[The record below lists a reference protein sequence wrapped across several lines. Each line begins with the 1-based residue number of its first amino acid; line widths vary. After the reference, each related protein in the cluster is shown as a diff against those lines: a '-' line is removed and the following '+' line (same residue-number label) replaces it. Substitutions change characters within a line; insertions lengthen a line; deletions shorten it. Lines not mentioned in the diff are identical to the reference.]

1 MLIKKQIFLL
11 QIIKRLETKKMRLL
25 TIYFVFLLTVLLPI
39 GAMAQDSLYKSKSAP
54 SKMKMVTK
62 DLKKSLEVND
72 EAQIAKNY
80 ERLAN
85 EFLSKSDLPKA
96 EEYFKKAITSYSKL
110 KMADDKTR
118 VTRSLAKVQESQKD
132 YKSAIS
138 NYEVAGAMAEDKSL
152 EKINTNDANRLRS
165 AASPVVQ
172 EDYVNSNIEL
182 LKKEKKSE
190 EVSDAF
196 IQKAENSLQQKNK
209 EVAIE
214 SYKQAIAYAKGKP
227 AAIIKINNE
236 IAKVYASENQFDK
249 AIGINE
255 KLLAEAKTK
264 QDFTTQIKQLQSL
277 SALYFQK
284 EEPNKAVEV
293 LKEAFNLALKKGN
306 SAEAKKSLS
315 ALIEYYNKKG
325 NNKESLALYGQFLQN
340 FDQLIHSDTTLIDAK
355 TFQVSEDKI
364 RQLEKEKSLKDELI
378 TRKNTFNYFLLG
390 AVALLLLLFAWI
402 VKSLFKIKT
411 KNKEI
416 ALQSLRRE
424 MNPHFIFNSLNS
436 VNQFI
441 AENKEREAN
450 KYLTSYSNLMRNT
463 MENSN
468 KDFITLDNELEQ
480 LKKYLELEH
489 LRFQDKFDFK
499 ISVDPEL
506 DAERTMVPNMIVQP
520 HLENAIWHGLRYLD
534 DKGLLQLQVQL
545 ANGKVVI
552 RIDDNG
558 IGLTKSQELKTSNQK
573 THESRGMSNTKER
586 ISLLNELYKKN
597 ISFQILEKALPETGT
612 IVEISFPLIDKIA

>member
-1 MLIKKQIFLL
+1 MRISKFQKTNSMHSKGSFFTSFILIL
-11 QIIKRLETKKMRLL
+11 
-25 TIYFVFLLTVLLPI
+25 LLPFL
-39 GAMAQDSLYKSKSAP
+39 AVAQDSISKRKAMP
-54 SKMKMVTK
+54 VSKISKVSN
-62 DLKKSLEVND
+62 DLKKSLEVNN
-72 EAQIAKNY
+72 EAEIAQNY

-85 EFLSKSDLPKA
+85 EFLSKNDLPRA
-96 EEYFKKAITSYSKL
+96 EEYFKKAITSYTKL
-110 KMADDKTR
+110 KLTDDKTR
-118 VTRSLAKVQESQKD
+118 VTRNLAKVQESQKD

-138 NYEVAGAMAEDKSL
+138 NYEVAGAMAEDKSA
-152 EKINTNDANRLRS
+152 EKVNTNDANRLRS
-165 AASPVVQ
+165 IASPVAQ
-172 EDYVNSNIEL
+172 EGYVNSNIEL
-182 LKKEKKSE
+182 LKKEKKSD

-227 AAIIKINNE
+227 ATIIKINNE
-236 IAKVYASENQFDK
+236 IAKVYASDNQFDK
-249 AIGINE
+249 AIVINE

-293 LKEAFNLALKKGN
+293 LKEAFALALKKGN

-315 ALIEYYNKKG
+315 ALTEYYNKKG

-378 TRKNTFNYFLLG
+378 SRKNTFNYFLLG
-390 AVALLLLLFAWI
+390 SMGLLLLFFIWI
-402 VKSLFKIKT
+402 VKSLFAIKT

-441 AENKEREAN
+441 SENKELEAN
-450 KYLTSYSNLMRNT
+450 KYLTSYSALMRNT

-468 KDFITLDNELEQ
+468 KDFVSLDNELEQ

-499 ISVDPEL
+499 ISVDPGL
-506 DAERTMVPNMIVQP
+506 DAERTLIPNMIIQP

-534 DKGLLQLQVQL
+534 NKGLLLLQIEL
-545 ANGKVVI
+545 INGKVI
-552 RIDDNG
+552 IQIDDNG
-558 IGLTKSQELKTSNQK
+558 IGLAKSHELKTANQK
-573 THESRGMSNTKER
+573 VHESRGMSNTKER

-597 ISFQILEKALPETGT
+597 ISFQIFEKELPEKGT
-612 IVEISFPLIDKIA
+612 IVEISCPLIDKIG

>member
-1 MLIKKQIFLL
+1 
-11 QIIKRLETKKMRLL
+11 MRLL
-25 TIYFVFLLTVLLPI
+25 TTYFFFLFATLLFPF
-39 GAMAQDSLYKSKSAP
+39 GTMAQDSLSKSKSMPA
-54 SKMKMVTK
+54 MKMSKVTK

-72 EAQIAKNY
+72 EAQIAQNY

-85 EFLSKSDLPKA
+85 EFQNKGDYAKA
-96 EEYFKKAITSYSKL
+96 EEYFKKAITSYTKL
-110 KMADDKTR
+110 KLADDVTR

-132 YKSAIS
+132 YKSAIKT
-138 NYEVAGAMAEDKSL
+138 YEVAGEISEDKSL
-152 EKINTNDANRLRS
+152 EKINANDANSLRS
-165 AASPVVQ
+165 VASPVAQ
-172 EDYVNSNIEL
+172 EGYVNSNIEL
-182 LKKEKKSE
+182 LKKENKLE
-190 EVSDAF
+190 EVSAAYV
-196 IQKAENSLQQKNK
+196 QKAENSLKQKNK

-214 SYKQAIAYAKGKP
+214 SYNQALAYAKGKP
-227 AAIIKINNE
+227 ATIIKINNE
-236 IAKVYASENQFDK
+236 IAKVYASDNQFDK

-277 SALYFQK
+277 STLYFKK
-284 EEPNKAVEV
+284 EEPKKAITA
-293 LKEAFNLALKKGN
+293 LKEAFALALQKGN
-306 SAEAKKSLS
+306 SAEAKKSLVS
-315 ALIEYYNKKG
+315 LTQYYNGKG
-325 NNKESLALYGQFLQN
+325 NNKESLALYDQFLQN
-340 FDQLIHSDTTLIDAK
+340 FDQLVQSDTTLIDAK

-378 TRKNTFNYFLLG
+378 TKKNTFNYFLLG
-390 AVALLLLLFAWI
+390 SIGLLLLLFLWI
-402 VKSLFKIKT
+402 VKTLFSIKT

-489 LRFQDKFDFK
+489 LRFLDKFDFK

-506 DAERTMVPNMIVQP
+506 DTERVMVPNMIIQP

-534 DKGLLQLQVQL
+534 TKGLLQLQVQL
-545 ANGKVVI
+545 TNGKVAI

-573 THESRGMSNTKER
+573 AHESRGMSNTKER

-597 ISFQILEKALPETGT
+597 IIFQIAEKAFPETGT
-612 IVEISFPLIDKIA
+612 TVEIVFPLIDKIG

>member
-1 MLIKKQIFLL
+1 
-11 QIIKRLETKKMRLL
+11 MRLL
-25 TIYFVFLLTVLLPI
+25 TIYFIFLLTLLLFPF
-39 GAMAQDSLYKSKSAP
+39 GAMAQDSLPKSKSMPA
-54 SKMKMVTK
+54 SKMSRVTN
-62 DLKKSLEVND
+62 DLKKSLDIND

-85 EFLSKSDLPKA
+85 EFLNKGDKAKA
-96 EEYFKKAITSYSKL
+96 EEYFKKAIASYTKL
-110 KMADDKTR
+110 KLVEDKTR
-118 VTRSLAKVQESQKD
+118 VTRSLAKVQESRKD
-132 YKSAIS
+132 YESAIS
-138 NYEVAGAMAEDKSL
+138 NYEIAGEIAEDKSL
-152 EKINTNDANRLRS
+152 EKINANDANRLRS
-165 AASPVVQ
+165 VASPVAQ
-172 EDYVNSNIEL
+172 AGYVDSNIEL
-182 LKKEKKSE
+182 LKKENKKE
-190 EVSDAF
+190 EVSAAYV
-196 IQKAENSLQQKNK
+196 QKAENSLQQKNK

-214 SYKQAIAYAKGKP
+214 SYNQALAYAKGKP

-236 IAKVYASENQFDK
+236 IAKVYASDNQFEK

-264 QDFTTQIKQLQSL
+264 RDFNTQIKQLQSL
-277 SALYFQK
+277 STLYFK
-284 EEPNKAVEV
+284 KDEPNKAITA
-293 LKEAFNLALKKGN
+293 LKEAFTLALQKGN
-306 SAEAKKSLS
+306 SAEAKKSLTS
-315 ALIEYYNKKG
+315 LTQYYNGKG
-325 NNKESLALYGQFLQN
+325 NNKESLALYNQFLQN
-340 FDQLIHSDTTLIDAK
+340 FDQLVQSDTTLIDAK

-378 TRKNTFNYFLLG
+378 TKKNTFNYFLLG
-390 AVALLLLLFAWI
+390 SIGLLLLLFLWI
-402 VKSLFKIKT
+402 VKALFSIKT

-441 AENKEREAN
+441 SENKELEAN

-468 KDFITLDNELEQ
+468 KDFVTLDNELEQ

-506 DAERTMVPNMIVQP
+506 DPERTMVPNMIIQP

-534 DKGLLQLQVQL
+534 AKGLLELEVQL
-545 ANGKVVI
+545 TNGKVLI
-552 RIDDNG
+552 RIEDNG

-573 THESRGMSNTKER
+573 THQSRGMSNTKER
-586 ISLLNELYKKN
+586 ISLLNELYKRN
-597 ISFQILEKALPETGT
+597 ICFQISEKALPETGT
-612 IVEISFPLIDKIA
+612 IVEISCPLIDK

>member
-1 MLIKKQIFLL
+1 
-11 QIIKRLETKKMRLL
+11 MRLL
-25 TIYFVFLLTVLLPI
+25 TIYLFFLLTVLLFPF
-39 GAMAQDSLYKSKSAP
+39 GAMAQDSLSKSKSMPA
-54 SKMKMVTK
+54 SKMSRVTN
-62 DLKKSLEVND
+62 DLKKSLDIND

-85 EFLSKSDLPKA
+85 EFLNKGDKAKA
-96 EEYFKKAITSYSKL
+96 EEYFKKAITSYTKL
-110 KMADDKTR
+110 KLVEDKTR

-132 YKSAIS
+132 YESAIKS
-138 NYEVAGAMAEDKSL
+138 YEVAGAISEDKSL
-152 EKINTNDANRLRS
+152 EKINANDANRLRS
-165 AASPVVQ
+165 VASPVAQ
-172 EDYVNSNIEL
+172 AGYVDSNIEL
-182 LKKEKKSE
+182 LKKENKKE
-190 EVSDAF
+190 EVSAAYV
-196 IQKAENSLQQKNK
+196 QKAENSLQQKNK

-214 SYKQAIAYAKGKP
+214 SYNQALAYAKGKP
-227 AAIIKINNE
+227 ATIIKINNE
-236 IAKVYASENQFDK
+236 IAKVYASDNQFDK

-264 QDFTTQIKQLQSL
+264 QDFNTQIKQLQSL
-277 SALYFQK
+277 STLYFKK
-284 EEPNKAVEV
+284 EEPNKAIIA
-293 LKEAFNLALKKGN
+293 LKEAFTLALQKGN
-306 SAEAKKSLS
+306 SAEAKKSLTS
-315 ALIEYYNKKG
+315 LTQYYNGKG
-325 NNKESLALYGQFLQN
+325 NSKESLALYDQFLQN
-340 FDQLIHSDTTLIDAK
+340 FDQLVQSDTTLIDAK

-378 TRKNTFNYFLLG
+378 TKKNTFNYFLLG
-390 AVALLLLLFAWI
+390 SIGLLLLLFLWI
-402 VKSLFKIKT
+402 VKALFSIKT

-441 AENKEREAN
+441 AENKELEAN

-468 KDFITLDNELEQ
+468 KDFVTLDNELEQ

-499 ISVDPEL
+499 INVDPEL
-506 DAERTMVPNMIVQP
+506 DPERTMVPNMIIQP

-534 DKGLLQLQVQL
+534 AKGLLQLEVRL
-545 ANGKVVI
+545 ANGKLVI
-552 RIDDNG
+552 RIEDNG
-558 IGLTKSQELKTSNQK
+558 IGLVKSQELKTNNQK
-573 THESRGMSNTKER
+573 THQSRGMSNTKER

-597 ISFQILEKALPETGT
+597 IAFQISEKAFPETGT
-612 IVEISFPLIDKIA
+612 IVEINFPLIDKIG

>member
-1 MLIKKQIFLL
+1 
-11 QIIKRLETKKMRLL
+11 MRLH
-25 TIYFVFLLTVLLPI
+25 TIYFTFLITALLFPLGI
-39 GAMAQDSLYKSKSAP
+39 MAQDSLPHNSMYKSKI
-54 SKMKMVTK
+54 SKVSN
-62 DLKKSLEVND
+62 DLKKSLDIND

-85 EFLSKSDLPKA
+85 EFLKKGDNAKA
-96 EEYFKKAITSYSKL
+96 EEYFKKAITSYTKL
-110 KMADDKTR
+110 KLVDDKTR

-132 YKSAIS
+132 YESAIK
-138 NYEVAGAMAEDKSL
+138 NYEVAGEMSEDKIL
-152 EKINTNDANRLRS
+152 EKVNSNDANRLRS
-165 AASPVVQ
+165 ASSPVVQ
-172 EDYVNSNIEL
+172 ESYVNSNIKI
-182 LKKEKKSE
+182 LKKENKLE
-190 EVSDAF
+190 EVSAAYV
-196 IQKAENSLQQKNK
+196 QKAENSLQQKNK

-214 SYKQAIAYAKGKP
+214 NYNQALTYAKGKP

-236 IAKVYASENQFDK
+236 IAKVYESDNQFDK

-264 QDFTTQIKQLQSL
+264 QDFNTQIKQLQSL
-277 SALYFQK
+277 SSLYFKK
-284 EEPNKAVEV
+284 EEPNKAISS
-293 LKEAFNLALKKGN
+293 LKEAFVLALQKGN
-306 SAEAKKSLS
+306 SAEAKKSLIS
-315 ALIEYYNKKG
+315 LTKYYNEIGDK
-325 NNKESLALYGQFLQN
+325 KESLALYDQFLQN
-340 FDQLIHSDTTLIDAK
+340 FDQLVQSDTTLIDAK

-364 RQLEKEKSLKDELI
+364 RQLEKEKTLKDELI
-378 TRKNTFNYFLLG
+378 TKKNTFNYFLLG
-390 AVALLLLLFAWI
+390 SIGLLLLLFLWI
-402 VKSLFKIKT
+402 VKSLFSIKT

-506 DAERTMVPNMIVQP
+506 DPERTMVPNMIMQP

-534 DKGLLQLQVQL
+534 TKGLLQLQAHL
-545 ANGKVVI
+545 SNGKVII

-573 THESRGMSNTKER
+573 THQSRGMSNTKER

-597 ISFQILEKALPETGT
+597 ITFQIYEKALPETGT
-612 IVEISFPLIDKIA
+612 VIEIVFPLIDKIG

>member
-1 MLIKKQIFLL
+1 MRLRTIYIIFLL
-11 QIIKRLETKKMRLL
+11 TL
-25 TIYFVFLLTVLLPI
+25 LLPI
-39 GAMAQDSLYKSKSAP
+39 GTMAQDSLYKSKSMPA
-54 SKMKMVTK
+54 SKISKVSK

-72 EAQIAKNY
+72 EGQIAQNY

-85 EFLSKSDLPKA
+85 EFLNKSDNAKA
-96 EEYFKKAITSYSKL
+96 EEYFKKAITSYTKL
-110 KMADDKTR
+110 KLTDDVTR

-132 YKSAIS
+132 YKSAIKS
-138 NYEVAGAMAEDKSL
+138 YEVAGDISEDKSL
-152 EKINTNDANRLRS
+152 EKINANDANRLRS
-165 AASPVVQ
+165 VASPVAQVG
-172 EDYVNSNIEL
+172 YLNSNIEL
-182 LKKEKKSE
+182 LKKEKKEE
-190 EVSDAF
+190 EVSAAYV
-196 IQKAENSLQQKNK
+196 QKAENSLKQKNK

-214 SYKQAIAYAKGKP
+214 SYNQALAYAKGKP

-236 IAKVYASENQFDK
+236 IAKVYASDNQFDK
-249 AIGINE
+249 AIDINE
-255 KLLAEAKTK
+255 KLLADAKTN
-264 QDFTTQIKQLQSL
+264 QDFSTQIKQLQSL
-277 SALYFQK
+277 SALYFKK
-284 EEPNKAVEV
+284 ENSNKAITA
-293 LKEAFNLALKKGN
+293 LKEAFELALQKGN
-306 SAEAKKSLS
+306 SAEAKKSLIS
-315 ALIEYYNKKG
+315 LTQYYNGKG
-325 NNKESLALYGQFLQN
+325 NNKESLALYDQFLQN
-340 FDQLIHSDTTLIDAK
+340 FEQLVQSDSTLIDTKA
-355 TFQVSEDKI
+355 FQVSEDKI

-378 TRKNTFNYFLLG
+378 TKTNSFNYFLLG
-390 AVALLLLLFAWI
+390 SIGLLLVLFLWI
-402 VKSLFKIKT
+402 VKTLFSIKT

-499 ISVDPEL
+499 LSVDPEL

-534 DKGLLQLQVQL
+534 AKGLLKLQVQL
-545 ANGKVVI
+545 TNGKVLI

-558 IGLTKSQELKTSNQK
+558 IGLTKSEELKTSNQK
-573 THESRGMSNTKER
+573 VHESRGMSNTKER

-597 ISFQILEKALPETGT
+597 ITFQIFEKTVPETGT
-612 IVEISFPLIDKIA
+612 IVEISFPLIDKIT

>member
-1 MLIKKQIFLL
+1 
-11 QIIKRLETKKMRLL
+11 MRLL
-25 TIYFVFLLTVLLPI
+25 TIYIIFLLTLLLPI
-39 GAMAQDSLYKSKSAP
+39 GIMAQDSLSKSKSMPA
-54 SKMKMVTK
+54 SKMSRVTN
-62 DLKKSLEVND
+62 DLKKSLDIND
-72 EAQIAKNY
+72 EAEIAKNY

-85 EFLSKSDLPKA
+85 EFLNKGDKTKA
-96 EEYFKKAITSYSKL
+96 EEYFKKAITSYTKL
-110 KMADDKTR
+110 KLVEDKTR

-132 YKSAIS
+132 YESAIK
-138 NYEVAGAMAEDKSL
+138 NYEVAGEIAEDKSL
-152 EKINTNDANRLRS
+152 EKINSNDANRLRA
-165 AASPVVQ
+165 AASPVAQ
-172 EDYVNSNIEL
+172 ASYVDSNIKL
-182 LKKEKKSE
+182 LKKEKKLE
-190 EVSDAF
+190 EVSAAYV
-196 IQKAENSLQQKNK
+196 QKAENSLQQKNK

-214 SYKQAIAYAKGKP
+214 SYNQALAYAKGKP
-227 AAIIKINNE
+227 EAIIKINNE
-236 IAKVYASENQFDK
+236 IAKVYASDNQFDK

-264 QDFTTQIKQLQSL
+264 QDFNTQIKQLQSL
-277 SALYFQK
+277 STLYFKK
-284 EEPNKAVEV
+284 EEPNKAITA
-293 LKEAFNLALKKGN
+293 LKEAFTLALQKGN
-306 SAEAKKSLS
+306 SAEAKKSLTS
-315 ALIEYYNKKG
+315 LTQYYNGKG
-325 NNKESLALYGQFLQN
+325 NNKESLALYDQFLQN
-340 FDQLIHSDTTLIDAK
+340 FDQLVQSDTTLIDVK

-378 TRKNTFNYFLLG
+378 TKTNTFNYFLLG
-390 AVALLLLLFAWI
+390 SIGLLLLLFLWI
-402 VKSLFKIKT
+402 VKSLFSIKT

-506 DAERTMVPNMIVQP
+506 DPERTMVPNMIIQP

-534 DKGLLQLQVQL
+534 AKGLLELQVQL
-545 ANGKVVI
+545 TNGKVVI
-552 RIDDNG
+552 RIEDNG
-558 IGLTKSQELKTSNQK
+558 IGLTNSQELKTSNQK
-573 THESRGMSNTKER
+573 THQSRGMSNTKER
-586 ISLLNELYKKN
+586 INLLNELYKKN
-597 ISFQILEKALPETGT
+597 ISFRISEKELPETGT
-612 IVEISFPLIDKIA
+612 IVEIVFPLIDKIG

>member
-1 MLIKKQIFLL
+1 
-11 QIIKRLETKKMRLL
+11 
-25 TIYFVFLLTVLLPI
+25 
-39 GAMAQDSLYKSKSAP
+39 MAQDSISKSKAMP
-54 SKMKMVTK
+54 ASKMRKVTN
-62 DLKKSLEVND
+62 DLKKSLDNND
-72 EAQIAKNY
+72 EAQIAQNY

-85 EFLSKSDLPKA
+85 EFLSKGDNAKA
-96 EEYFKKAITSYSKL
+96 EEYFKKAITSYTKL
-110 KMADDKTR
+110 KLVEDKTR

-132 YKSAIS
+132 YESAIKS
-138 NYEVAGAMAEDKSL
+138 YEVAGAIAEDKSL

-165 AASPVVQ
+165 VASPIAQ
-172 EDYVNSNIEL
+172 AGYVDSNIEL
-182 LKKEKKSE
+182 LKKENKKD
-190 EVSDAF
+190 EVSDAYVK
-196 IQKAENSLQQKNK
+196 KAENSLQQKNK

-214 SYKQAIAYAKGKP
+214 SYNQALAYAKGKP
-227 AAIIKINNE
+227 ATIIKINNE
-236 IAKVYASENQFDK
+236 IAKVYASDNQFDK

-277 SALYFQK
+277 STLYFKK
-284 EEPNKAVEV
+284 EEPNKAITA
-293 LKEAFNLALKKGN
+293 LKEAFALALQKGN
-306 SAEAKKSLS
+306 SAEAKKSLTS
-315 ALIEYYNKKG
+315 LTQYYNGKG
-325 NNKESLALYGQFLQN
+325 NNKESLALYDQFLQN
-340 FDQLIHSDTTLIDAK
+340 FDQLVQSDTTLIDAK

-378 TRKNTFNYFLLG
+378 TKKNTFNYFLLG
-390 AVALLLLLFAWI
+390 SIALLLLLFLWI
-402 VKSLFKIKT
+402 VKALFSIKT

-441 AENKEREAN
+441 AENKELEAN

-468 KDFITLDNELEQ
+468 KDFVTLDNELEQ

-506 DAERTMVPNMIVQP
+506 DSERTMIPNMIIQP
-520 HLENAIWHGLRYLD
+520 HLENAIWHGLRYLEA
-534 DKGLLQLQVQL
+534 KGLLQLQVQL
-545 ANGKVVI
+545 ANKGVVI
-552 RIDDNG
+552 RIEDNG
-558 IGLTKSQELKTSNQK
+558 IGLAKSQELKTSNQK
-573 THESRGMSNTKER
+573 THQSRGMSNTKER

-597 ISFQILEKALPETGT
+597 IAFQILEKAFPETGT
-612 IVEISFPLIDKIA
+612 IVEISCPLIDKIG

>member
-1 MLIKKQIFLL
+1 MRISKFQKTNPMHSKGSFFTSFILIL
-11 QIIKRLETKKMRLL
+11 
-25 TIYFVFLLTVLLPI
+25 LLPFM
-39 GAMAQDSLYKSKSAP
+39 AVAQDSISKRKAMP
-54 SKMKMVTK
+54 VSKISKVSN
-62 DLKKSLEVND
+62 DLKKSLEVNN
-72 EAQIAKNY
+72 EAEIAQNY

-85 EFLSKSDLPKA
+85 EFLSKNDLPRA
-96 EEYFKKAITSYSKL
+96 EEYFKKAITSYTKL
-110 KMADDKTR
+110 KLTDDKTR
-118 VTRSLAKVQESQKD
+118 VTRNLAKVQESQKD

-138 NYEVAGAMAEDKSL
+138 NYEVAGAMAEDKSA
-152 EKINTNDANRLRS
+152 EKVNTNDANRLRS
-165 AASPVVQ
+165 ITSPVAQ
-172 EDYVNSNIEL
+172 EGYVNSNIEL
-182 LKKEKKSE
+182 LKKEKKSD

-227 AAIIKINNE
+227 ATIIKINNE
-236 IAKVYASENQFDK
+236 IAKVYASDNQFDK
-249 AIGINE
+249 AIVINE

-293 LKEAFNLALKKGN
+293 LKEAFALALKKGN

-315 ALIEYYNKKG
+315 ALTEYYNKKG

-378 TRKNTFNYFLLG
+378 SRKNTFNYFLLG
-390 AVALLLLLFAWI
+390 SMGLLLLFFIWI
-402 VKSLFKIKT
+402 VKSLFAIKT

-441 AENKEREAN
+441 SENKELEAN
-450 KYLTSYSNLMRNT
+450 KYLTSYSALMRNT

-468 KDFITLDNELEQ
+468 KDFVTLDNELEQ

-499 ISVDPEL
+499 ISVDPGL
-506 DAERTMVPNMIVQP
+506 DAERTLIPNMIIQP

-534 DKGLLQLQVQL
+534 NKGLLLLQIEL
-545 ANGKVVI
+545 INGKVII

-558 IGLTKSQELKTSNQK
+558 IGLAKSHELKTANQK
-573 THESRGMSNTKER
+573 VHESRGMSNTKER
-586 ISLLNELYKKN
+586 ISLLNELYKNN
-597 ISFQILEKALPETGT
+597 ISFQIFEKELPEKGT
-612 IVEISFPLIDKIA
+612 IVEISCPLIDKIG

>member
-1 MLIKKQIFLL
+1 MVKTKNSVATQKL
-11 QIIKRLETKKMRLL
+11 KKMRLL
-25 TIYFVFLLTVLLPI
+25 TTYFLFLLTVLLLPF
-39 GAMAQDSLYKSKSAP
+39 GAMAQDSLSKSKSAP

-72 EAQIAKNY
+72 EAQIAQNY

-85 EFLSKSDLPKA
+85 EFLNKGDNAKA
-96 EEYFKKAITSYSKL
+96 EEYFKKAITSYTKL
-110 KMADDKTR
+110 KLVDDKTR

-132 YKSAIS
+132 YDSAIK
-138 NYEVAGAMAEDKSL
+138 NYEVAGEIAADKSL
-152 EKINTNDANRLRS
+152 EKINSNDANRLRS
-165 AASPVVQ
+165 VANPVAQ
-172 EDYVNSNIEL
+172 ESYVNSNIEL
-182 LKKEKKSE
+182 LKKEKKEE
-190 EVSDAF
+190 EVSAAYV
-196 IQKAENSLQQKNK
+196 QKAENSLKQKNK

-214 SYKQAIAYAKGKP
+214 SYQQALAYAKGKS
-227 AAIIKINNE
+227 ATTIKINNE
-236 IAKVYASENQFDK
+236 IAKVYASDNQFDK

-264 QDFTTQIKQLQSL
+264 HDFTTQIKQLQSL

-284 EEPNKAVEV
+284 EEPSKAITA
-293 LKEAFNLALKKGN
+293 LKEAFDLALQKGN
-306 SAEAKKSLS
+306 SAEAKKSLIS
-315 ALIEYYNKKG
+315 LTKYYNGKG
-325 NNKESLALYGQFLQN
+325 NNKESLALYDQFLQN
-340 FDQLIHSDTTLIDAK
+340 FDQLVQSDTTLIDAK

-378 TRKNTFNYFLLG
+378 TKTSTFNYFLLG
-390 AVALLLLLFAWI
+390 SIALLLLLFMWI
-402 VKSLFKIKT
+402 VKSLFSIKT

-441 AENKEREAN
+441 AENKELEAN

-499 ISVDPEL
+499 INVDPEL
-506 DAERTMVPNMIVQP
+506 DPERTMVPNMIIQP

-545 ANGKVVI
+545 TNGKVVI
-552 RIDDNG
+552 RIEDNG

-573 THESRGMSNTKER
+573 VHESRGMSNTKER
-586 ISLLNELYKKN
+586 ISLLNELYKRN
-597 ISFQILEKALPETGT
+597 ITFQIAEKAFPETGT
-612 IVEISFPLIDKIA
+612 IVEIVFPLIDKIG

>member
-1 MLIKKQIFLL
+1 
-11 QIIKRLETKKMRLL
+11 MRLPTL
-25 TIYFVFLLTVLLPI
+25 FFFFFALLLFPFGT
-39 GAMAQDSLYKSKSAP
+39 MAQDSISKKKAMP
-54 SKMKMVTK
+54 VSKIRKVSN

-72 EAQIAKNY
+72 EDEIAQNY
-80 ERLAN
+80 ERLGN
-85 EFLSKSDLPKA
+85 EFLSKNDLPRA
-96 EEYFKKAITSYSKL
+96 EEYFKKAVASYTKL
-110 KMADDKTR
+110 KLTDDKTR

-138 NYEVAGAMAEDKSL
+138 NYEVAGSMAEDKSL

-165 AASPVVQ
+165 SASPVAQ
-172 EDYVNSNIEL
+172 ESYVNSNIEL

-190 EVSDAF
+190 EVSDAYVK
-196 IQKAENSLQQKNK
+196 KAENSLQQKNK

-227 AAIIKINNE
+227 ATVIKINNE
-236 IAKVYASENQFDK
+236 IAKVYASDNQFDK
-249 AIGINE
+249 AIGISE
-255 KLLAEAKTK
+255 KLLADAKTK

-277 SALYFQK
+277 SGLYFQK
-284 EEPNKAVEV
+284 EEPNKAVEA
-293 LKEAFNLALKKGN
+293 LKEAFALALQKGN
-306 SAEAKKSLS
+306 SAEAKTSLT
-315 ALIEYYNKKG
+315 ALTQYYNKKG
-325 NNKESLALYGQFLQN
+325 NNKESLALYDQFVQN

-378 TRKNTFNYFLLG
+378 SRKNTFNYFLLG
-390 AVALLLLLFAWI
+390 SIGLLLLFFVWI
-402 VKSLFKIKT
+402 VKSFFAIKT

-441 AENKEREAN
+441 SENKELEAN
-450 KYLTSYSNLMRNT
+450 KYLTSYSTLMRNT

-468 KDFITLDNELEQ
+468 KDFVSLDNELEQ

-506 DAERTMVPNMIVQP
+506 DAERTMVPNMVIQP

-534 DKGLLQLQVQL
+534 TKGLLLLKVEL
-545 ANGKVVI
+545 INGKVVI
-552 RIDDNG
+552 RIEDNG
-558 IGLTKSQELKTSNQK
+558 IGLSKSQELKTANQK
-573 THESRGMSNTKER
+573 VHESRGMSNTKER
-586 ISLLNELYKKN
+586 ISLLNELYKQH
-597 ISFQILEKALPETGT
+597 ISFRIFEKTLPERGT
-612 IVEISFPLIDKIA
+612 IVEISSPLIDKIG

>member
-1 MLIKKQIFLL
+1 
-11 QIIKRLETKKMRLL
+11 MRLL
-25 TIYFVFLLTVLLPI
+25 TTYYLFFLCLLLPV
-39 GAMAQDSLYKSKSAP
+39 GAMAQDSLYKSKSMPA
-54 SKMKMVTK
+54 SKISKVSK

-72 EAQIAKNY
+72 EGQIAQNY

-85 EFLSKSDLPKA
+85 EFLNKSDNAKA
-96 EEYFKKAITSYSKL
+96 EEYFKKAIISYTKL
-110 KMADDKTR
+110 KLTDDVTR

-132 YKSAIS
+132 YKSAIKS
-138 NYEVAGAMAEDKSL
+138 YEVAGDISEDKSL
-152 EKINTNDANRLRS
+152 EKINANDANRLRS
-165 AASPVVQ
+165 VASPVAQVG
-172 EDYVNSNIEL
+172 YLNSNIEL
-182 LKKEKKSE
+182 LKKEKKEE
-190 EVSDAF
+190 EVSAAYV
-196 IQKAENSLQQKNK
+196 QKAENSLKQKNK

-214 SYKQAIAYAKGKP
+214 SYNQALAYAKGKP

-236 IAKVYASENQFDK
+236 IAKVYASDNQFDK
-249 AIGINE
+249 AIDINE
-255 KLLAEAKTK
+255 KLLADAKTN
-264 QDFTTQIKQLQSL
+264 QDFSTQIKQLQSL
-277 SALYFQK
+277 SALYFKK
-284 EEPNKAVEV
+284 ENSNKAITA
-293 LKEAFNLALKKGN
+293 LKEAFELALQKGN
-306 SAEAKKSLS
+306 SAEAKKSLIS
-315 ALIEYYNKKG
+315 LTQYYNGKG
-325 NNKESLALYGQFLQN
+325 NNKESLALYDQFLQN
-340 FDQLIHSDTTLIDAK
+340 FEQLVQSDSTLIDTKA
-355 TFQVSEDKI
+355 FQVSEDKI

-378 TRKNTFNYFLLG
+378 TKTNSFNYFLLG
-390 AVALLLLLFAWI
+390 SIGLLLVLFLWI
-402 VKSLFKIKT
+402 VKTLFSIKT

-499 ISVDPEL
+499 LSVDPEL

-534 DKGLLQLQVQL
+534 AKGLLKLQVQL
-545 ANGKVVI
+545 TNGKVLI

-558 IGLTKSQELKTSNQK
+558 IGLTKSEELKTSNQK
-573 THESRGMSNTKER
+573 VHESRGMSNTKER

-597 ISFQILEKALPETGT
+597 ITFQIFEKTVPETGT
-612 IVEISFPLIDKIA
+612 IVEISFPLIDKIT

>member
-1 MLIKKQIFLL
+1 MTYMVKIKICL
-11 QIIKRLETKKMRLL
+11 KMRLL
-25 TIYFVFLLTVLLPI
+25 TTYYLFFLCLLLPV
-39 GAMAQDSLYKSKSAP
+39 GAMAQDSLYKSKSMPA
-54 SKMKMVTK
+54 SKISKVSK

-72 EAQIAKNY
+72 EGQIAQNY

-85 EFLSKSDLPKA
+85 EFLNKSDNAKA
-96 EEYFKKAITSYSKL
+96 EEYFKKAIISYTKL
-110 KMADDKTR
+110 KLTDDVTR

-132 YKSAIS
+132 YKSAIK
-138 NYEVAGAMAEDKSL
+138 NYEVAGEISEDKSL
-152 EKINTNDANRLRS
+152 EKINSNDANRLRS
-165 AASPVVQ
+165 AASPVAQ
-172 EDYVNSNIEL
+172 EGYVNSNIKL
-182 LKKEKKSE
+182 LKKENKEE
-190 EVSDAF
+190 EVSAAYV
-196 IQKAENSLQQKNK
+196 QKAENSLKQKNK

-214 SYKQAIAYAKGKP
+214 SYNQALAYAKGKP

-236 IAKVYASENQFDK
+236 IAKVYASDNQFEK
-249 AIGINE
+249 AIDINE

-264 QDFTTQIKQLQSL
+264 KDFNTQIKQLQSL
-277 SALYFQK
+277 SSLYFKK
-284 EEPNKAVEV
+284 EEPNKAITA
-293 LKEAFNLALKKGN
+293 LKEAFDLALQKGN
-306 SAEAKKSLS
+306 SAEAKKSLIS
-315 ALIEYYNKKG
+315 LTQYYNGKG
-325 NNKESLALYGQFLQN
+325 NNKESLALYDQFLQN
-340 FDQLIHSDTTLIDAK
+340 FEQLVQSDSTLIDTKA
-355 TFQVSEDKI
+355 FQVSEDKI

-378 TRKNTFNYFLLG
+378 TKTNSFNYFLLG
-390 AVALLLLLFAWI
+390 SIGLLLVLFLWI
-402 VKSLFKIKT
+402 VKTLFSIKT

-441 AENKEREAN
+441 SENKELEAN

-506 DAERTMVPNMIVQP
+506 DAERTMVPNMIMQP

-534 DKGLLQLQVQL
+534 AKGLLQLQVQL
-545 ANGKVVI
+545 TNGKVVI

-558 IGLTKSQELKTSNQK
+558 IGLTKSEELKTSNQK
-573 THESRGMSNTKER
+573 VHESRGMSNTKER
-586 ISLLNELYKKN
+586 IGLLNELYKKN
-597 ISFQILEKALPETGT
+597 ITFQIFEKAFPETGT
-612 IVEISFPLIDKIA
+612 VVEIVFPLIDKIG